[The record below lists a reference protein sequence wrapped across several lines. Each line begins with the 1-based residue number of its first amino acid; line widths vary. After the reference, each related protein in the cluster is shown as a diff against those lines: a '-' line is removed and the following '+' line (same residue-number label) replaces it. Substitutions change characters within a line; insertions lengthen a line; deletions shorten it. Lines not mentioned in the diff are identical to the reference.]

1 MCEWAILPLFPFFFL
16 RPGWSIIPVLWV
28 SSLTV
33 NLSVQQTD
41 GAAPRLIRK
50 VRAAKHTVTQ
60 TFKRFHYQS
69 VFQTLYKH
77 PNDNDGHSVLPA
89 CSPGSI
95 VCSTACAEEAD
106 VSQCA
111 SSAVNGFKSWS
122 SLSCNQRAKVLLR
135 SNKHTFTPPALFL
148 SHQFNTQMNF
158 CPLTGWWASSGSTA
172 SVSQSCVSSVRPP
185 APPPPCSGCCS
196 STAAGR
202 SSETHSSL
210 TGHLWVSEFSCRYKV
225 LSVFLLCCF
234 LILLLFYP
242 PGVVAVVTSR
252 DCPLYSLLLKVLP
265 ALAMGKTH
273 TDVCSWSLTWL

>member
-1 MCEWAILPLFPFFFL
+1 MF
-16 RPGWSIIPVLWV
+16 
-28 SSLTV
+28 
-33 NLSVQQTD
+33 
-41 GAAPRLIRK
+41 
-50 VRAAKHTVTQ
+50 Q
-60 TFKRFHYQS
+60 TF
-69 VFQTLYKH
+69 YKH
-77 PNDNDGHSVLPA
+77 PNDNDGLSVLPA

-106 VSQCA
+106 ISQCA

-135 SNKHTFTPPALFL
+135 SKKHTFTHLAALFL
-148 SHQFNTQMNF
+148 SHQFNIKMNF
-158 CPLTGWWASSGSTA
+158 CPLTGWWVSSGSTA

-185 APPPPCSGCCS
+185 APLPPWSGCCS

-210 TGHLWVSEFSCRYKV
+210 TGHLWVSEFSYLYKM
-225 LSVFLLCCF
+225 LSVFLLWCF
-234 LILLLFYP
+234 LIFLIFYL
-242 PGVVAVVTSR
+242 PGVVAVVTSK

-273 TDVCSWSLTWL
+273 TDVCSWTLIWL